1 MLCVYGHMYVC
12 RAFVCMYV
20 SRAFVHDVCMPC
32 VHTCTCMLFV
42 YVYAHAYVRMCVRA
56 YVSMSHIRAFVGMPC
71 VNVYLYTK
79 KIHQTGHCE

>member
-1 MLCVYGHMYVC
+1 MCMSCVYGHMYVC
-12 RAFVCMYV
+12 RAFVRMYV

-42 YVYAHAYVRMCVRA
+42 YVYAHAYVRSCVCVCGRMSCVRGYA
-56 YVSMSHIRAFVGMPC
+56 VCY
-71 VNVYLYTK
+71 NVYLYTK